1 MNASNVNPFVR
12 FAGNARIAR
21 YPLVC
26 YDTRIIYAI
35 KGETELW
42 VNGKSY
48 TFKKGNL
55 ALLKSGTKYCIKNTY
70 SANLILIT
78 FDYTHSN
85 TSIETAI
92 IPDLPQDFK
101 KENIT
106 EIVYFDEPKAF
117 NDVVILENADS
128 IEDRILRIV
137 DEFMTQKI
145 YYRDRISG
153 VLKDILFY
161 VARHISIKSERP
173 QSTADLIISYIK
185 DNYATKITHKDI
197 SNLTNYNENY
207 INTIMKQ
214 YTGKTLNQYIIN
226 YRILMSKDLLI
237 TTNYSISQISE
248 MVGFNYTSHFLS
260 AFRKITDT
268 TPHKY
273 RKQNNI

>member
-1 MNASNVNPFVR
+1 MNTYDINPFVR
-12 FAGNARIAR
+12 FAGNATVSEKPII
-21 YPLVC
+21 C
-26 YDTRIIYAI
+26 YDTRFIYVI
-35 KGETELW
+35 KGNTELH

-48 TFKKGNL
+48 NFKKGTI
-55 ALLKSGTKYCIKNTY
+55 AIIRPGTMYYVKDSHSTY
-70 SANLILIT
+70 FILIT
-78 FDYTHSN
+78 FDYTNSN
-85 TSIETAI
+85 ALTETAI
-92 IPDLPQDFK
+92 IPDYPQNFK
-101 KENIT
+101 EENIT
-106 EIVYFDEPKAF
+106 GNVQFNEPKAF
-117 NDVVILENADS
+117 NDLVILENADT

-153 VLKDILFY
+153 MLKDILFY
-161 VARHISIKSERP
+161 IARHVSIKSERP

-197 SNLTNYNENY
+197 SNLTNYHENY

-260 AFRKITDT
+260 AFKKITDT